1 MADHV
6 EPLRNIQKRAAEV
19 LRRHGLI
26 ANHATFTV
34 DPQVGMQVIVTN
46 DPDFREP
53 DPVLDELEAIEKATE
68 AEERKRAQEAQA
80 KKARTEL
87 VDLKDQLRDPSKGI
101 L

>member
-1 MADHV
+1 MPDHV
-6 EPLRNIQKRAAEV
+6 EPLRNIQKRANEV
-19 LRRHGLI
+19 LRRHGLLPV
-26 ANHATFTV
+26 HSTFTV
-34 DPQVGMQVIVTN
+34 EPELGMQVIVTN

-80 KKARTEL
+80 EKARTEL
-87 VDLKDQLRDPSKGI
+87 VDLKDQLKDHNKGI